1 MVTSLMAAAVLAT
14 AGVLGWNSRQA
25 LLADTEAEGLV
36 IVRLLARSAVF
47 GARVMSDVEA
57 AIGEQMVV
65 EATMAAHL
73 VALGEAAGVSPQEI
87 NRRLKQIADGRG
99 LDEIW
104 ITDDKGHAYLRNIT
118 AIDFTFSPDP
128 KQQPQAHV
136 FWPLLTGKTKNDV
149 PVVRQDE
156 VDTQVFKYVGV
167 TGVDKPRI
175 VQVGY
180 NAAFLQQLRERMGV
194 AVRRTQR

>member
-1 MVTSLMAAAVLAT
+1 MTIRTQTLLMVTSLLAAAVLAT

-36 IVRLLARSAVF
+36 IVRLLERSAAF

-57 AIGEQMVV
+57 AIGEQMVI

-87 NRRLKQIADGRG
+87 NRRLKQIADDTM

-118 AIDFTFSPDP
+118 AIDFTISPDP

-136 FWPLLTGKTKNDV
+136 FWP
-149 PVVRQDE
+149 
-156 VDTQVFKYVGV
+156 
-167 TGVDKPRI
+167 
-175 VQVGY
+175 
-180 NAAFLQQLRERMGV
+180 
-194 AVRRTQR
+194 